1 MTVEIKASVDRNH
14 KTIYLNKFNPAKHNL
29 YANYWLS
36 RNTSVIKVDGKV
48 KNVTMAACFLR
59 TREFGDCGE
68 FRGITAFV
76 SLDQCNNDL
85 SQHLSRC
92 HLSQKRIREA
102 GLILAR
108 SGLFYTIEAQSGEM
122 FVCPKHRAYL
132 GQYWGN
138 QTKSRSC
145 KYPEHKGE
153 RKAAK
158 TDRAFTLRV
167 SREVMEMFGVLV
179 TVGASEYLPLNFSAT
194 FYLKELRLMNNL
206 FNERVFSSRG
216 VIFFSIV

>member
-1 MTVEIKASVDRNH
+1 
-14 KTIYLNKFNPAKHNL
+14 
-29 YANYWLS
+29 
-36 RNTSVIKVDGKV
+36 
-48 KNVTMAACFLR
+48 MAACFLR

-68 FRGITAFV
+68 FRGITEFV

-92 HLSQKRIREA
+92 HLSQERITEG

-108 SGLFYTIEAQSGEM
+108 SGLFYTPEAQRREM

-138 QTKSRSC
+138 QTKSRAC

-153 RKAAK
+153 HKAAR
-158 TDRAFTLRV
+158 TDWAVTLRV
-167 SREVMEMFGVLV
+167 SREVIKMFSVLV
-179 TVGASEYLPLNFSAT
+179 PVSAHEYLPLKFSVT
-194 FYLKELRLMNNL
+194 FYWKELKLMNEF
-206 FNERVFSSRG
+206 FNERVFSSLG
-216 VIFFSIV
+216 MIFSA

>member
-1 MTVEIKASVDRNH
+1 MAS
-14 KTIYLNKFNPAKHNL
+14 
-29 YANYWLS
+29 
-36 RNTSVIKVDGKV
+36 
-48 KNVTMAACFLR
+48 CFLR

-68 FRGITAFV
+68 FRGITEFV

-92 HLSQKRIREA
+92 HLSHER
-102 GLILAR
+102 
-108 SGLFYTIEAQSGEM
+108 LFYTTEAQRGEI

-153 RKAAK
+153 RKAAR
-158 TDRAFTLRV
+158 TDRAATLRV
-167 SREVMEMFGVLV
+167 SRDVMEMFGVLV
-179 TVGASEYLPLNFSAT
+179 PVGTRKYLPLNFSVT
-194 FYLKELRLMNNL
+194 FYLKELRIMNN
-206 FNERVFSSRG
+206 
-216 VIFFSIV
+216 FFS

>member
-1 MTVEIKASVDRNH
+1 MQ
-14 KTIYLNKFNPAKHNL
+14 YLSYQSGWESK
-29 YANYWLS
+29 
-36 RNTSVIKVDGKV
+36 D
-48 KNVTMAACFLR
+48 VTMAACFLR

-68 FRGITAFV
+68 FRGITEFV

-92 HLSQKRIREA
+92 HLSQERITEG

-108 SGLFYTIEAQSGEM
+108 SGLFYTTEAQRGEM
-122 FVCPKHRAYL
+122 FVCPKHRTYL

-153 RKAAK
+153 CKAAR
-158 TDRAFTLRV
+158 TNRAFTLRV
-167 SREVMEMFGVLV
+167 SREVMEMFGFLV
-179 TVGASEYLPLNFSAT
+179 PVGAREYLPLNSSIN

-206 FNERVFSSRG
+206 FNERVFSSLG
-216 VIFFSIV
+216 MIFFSVV

>member
-1 MTVEIKASVDRNH
+1 MVVN
-14 KTIYLNKFNPAKHNL
+14 LNKFNSAKHNL
-29 YANYWLS
+29 YANYRLS
-36 RNTSVIKVDGKV
+36 RNTSVIKVDGEV
-48 KNVTMAACFLR
+48 MNVTMAACFLR

-68 FRGITAFV
+68 FRGITEFV

-92 HLSQKRIREA
+92 HLSQERITEG

-108 SGLFYTIEAQSGEM
+108 SGLFYTTEAQKGEM

-145 KYPEHKGE
+145 KYPDHKGE
-153 RKAAK
+153 RKAAR
-158 TDRAFTLRV
+158 TDREFTLKV

-179 TVGASEYLPLNFSAT
+179 PVGAREYLSLNFSVT
-194 FYLKELRLMNNL
+194 FYLKELRL
-206 FNERVFSSRG
+206 V
-216 VIFFSIV
+216 

>member
-1 MTVEIKASVDRNH
+1 M
-14 KTIYLNKFNPAKHNL
+14 NKFNPAKPVCKL
-29 YANYWLS
+29 LAVTQYLS
-36 RNTSVIKVDGKV
+36 YQSGWESK
-48 KNVTMAACFLR
+48 TMAACFLR

-68 FRGITAFV
+68 FRGITEFV

-108 SGLFYTIEAQSGEM
+108 SGLFYKIEAQSGEM

-158 TDRAFTLRV
+158 TDWAFTLRV

-179 TVGASEYLPLNFSAT
+179 TVGAREYLPLNFSAT

-206 FNERVFSSRG
+206 FNERVFSSLG
-216 VIFFSIV
+216 VILFSIV